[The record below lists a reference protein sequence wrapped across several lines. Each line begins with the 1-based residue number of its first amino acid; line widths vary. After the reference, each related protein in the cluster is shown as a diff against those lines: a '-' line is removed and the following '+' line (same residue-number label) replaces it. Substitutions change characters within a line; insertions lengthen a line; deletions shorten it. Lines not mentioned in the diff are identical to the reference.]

1 MRIIIYINT
10 HKSRGKMLENKNF
23 KMITNQKGMT
33 LIEIM
38 IVLVIIATM
47 GTVLVTQVN
56 KQLEKGRMNQAKIL
70 IAEVGKNLD
79 QYNLDCGAYP
89 TTDQGINALLTPP
102 GSGCAN
108 WGPEP
113 YLKKMPKDPWNS
125 ELSYSSDGSKYILKS
140 YGKDKK
146 EGGDGYNRDISSEDL

>member
-1 MRIIIYINT
+1 MKKLR
-10 HKSRGKMLENKNF
+10 SEA
-23 KMITNQKGMT
+23 GMT

-47 GTVLVTQVN
+47 GTVIITQVK
-56 KQLEKGRMNQAKIL
+56 KQFDKARVNQAKIL

-89 TTDQGINALLTPP
+89 SSEQGLNALLQSP
-102 GSGCAN
+102 GSCAN

-113 YLKKMPKDPWNS
+113 YLKKMPKDPWGH
-125 ELSYSSDGSKYILKS
+125 ELIYSSDGTKYTVKS
-140 YGKDKK
+140 LGQDGK
-146 EGGDGYNRDISSEDL
+146 EGGDGLAKDISSDDL

>member
-1 MRIIIYINT
+1 
-10 HKSRGKMLENKNF
+10 MLKKQSLKILIQSKFNRS
-23 KMITNQKGMT
+23 ILTNQSGMT

-56 KQLEKGRMNQAKIL
+56 KQLDKGRMNQAKIL

-89 TTDQGINALLTPP
+89 TTDQGLNALLSPP

-113 YLKKMPKDPWNS
+113 YLKKAPKDPWGT
-125 ELSYSSDGSKYILKS
+125 ELVYSSDGSKYLLKS

-146 EGGDGYNRDISSEDL
+146 EGGDGIARDISSEDL